1 MHNDAYFHI
10 GYIIK
15 INFGAPQSNVQ
26 STLFFRGRDFFHER
40 IFFRGK
46 TAKQYSF
53 AEKNRERIFFRG
65 KNRETIYL
73 TAKECSF
80 AKILFRGRF
89 EYEMTAKEQGEL
101 YLIKSRLLLWLIYVY
116 PA

>member
-1 MHNDAYFHI
+1 MYVHI
-10 GYIIK
+10 TKYKYIDIYSPPCSFAVFSFAE
-15 INFGAPQSNVQ
+15 I
-26 STLFFRGRDFFHER
+26 LFRGRNFFRER

-53 AEKNRERIFFRG
+53 AEKNRETIFFRG

-101 YLIKSRLLLWLIYVY
+101 YIFF
-116 PA
+116 